1 MSNFKFSPDLFL
13 EVFELERFRD
23 FLDKDGFRKNILEN
37 TVQFGLIKNKRELAF
52 KNGRVQGEV
61 DLTLKVEE
69 IKAIDKQGRYIYSPG
84 VSSLSIAQS
93 DKWYWVKVSYQSSS
107 KEKGKISISRDG
119 DVVGTDTEFTKILRG
134 MPNFPSRIRFPNS
147 LSNTSEYD
155 VIEVLSDT
163 QAILAYPN
171 AENESSSVFNAESG
185 LAYEVVG
192 TFTPGVSIPS
202 ENKFPFEYDSAKIEV
217 VEELVPNTRP
227 SAMREREFYL
237 ARVKIENS
245 EIIVQD
251 KRSEFWETKGS
262 SQNIEISSE
271 QNPVIGVESIKW
283 QNLLSPASENEVYVA
298 WGMRS
303 KNWAVDSSKNI
314 LTLFGSSLGGRF
326 KSVEDFTNGDFDG
339 WRVYTENGNY
349 SYIVSSIKQ
358 GQAINL
364 TLDVLDVDNYSSDG
378 GITFK
383 SNSEWVLVVPDCE
396 EVEIEFKPLN
406 QTISNVD
413 RSFTFPVNTLIARC
427 DLEVYD
433 DPSCSYEAKYRYK
446 TNKIYTGFRN
456 FLTNTA
462 GYYTEESFD
471 GNGELKIEGDRV
483 ASTSNNIVLQLSPN
497 SYSRFVSKVYLG
509 DKPGINTIMGLLPET
524 SVIDLVVGRDKKC
537 QYFAGT
543 FSLTTNLYINL
554 SKTGAVE
561 GNTFRIHI
569 KAAGLELN
577 GNKILISTDHNTG
590 TPKILKEI
598 KEEDIQEMRV
608 RDDGI
613 IVDAFFSE
621 GDWRGLAQN
630 YKSLSAIQ
638 AYYEDPKRYYLTIT
652 QLDREHVRL
661 EGIIMLTEGG
671 IETDTDPIHNTTSGS
686 VVIGDL
692 PGKFRNNTHYTI
704 GFLTS
709 RVNDEGD
716 RARISPNG
724 RVKFETR
731 IVDNDRKLR
740 ITLIHKDGYEVPVV
754 VYGEIP
760 INHTFRIQ
768 Q

>member
-37 TVQFGLIKNKRELAF
+37 TVQFGLIKNQRELAF

-84 VSSLSIAQS
+84 VNSLSIPRS
-93 DKWYWVKVSYQSSS
+93 DRWYWVKVSYQSSS

-119 DVVGTDTEFTKILRG
+119 DIVGTDTEFTKILRG

-171 AENESSSVFNAESG
+171 AENENSSVFNAESG

-217 VEELVPNTRP
+217 VEELVSNTRP

-237 ARVKIENS
+237 ARVKIDNS

-262 SQNIEISSE
+262 SQSNEISQE
-271 QNPVIGVESIKW
+271 QNPIIGVESIKW
-283 QNLLSPASENEVYVA
+283 QNPLSPTSENEVHVA

-326 KSVEDFTNGDFDG
+326 KDAEDFTNGDFDG
-339 WRVYTENGNY
+339 WRIYTENGNF

-396 EVEIEFKPLN
+396 EVEIEFKALN
-406 QTISNVD
+406 QTVHNVD

-446 TNKIYTGFRN
+446 TNKTYTGFRN
-456 FLTNTA
+456 FLANTA

-471 GNGELKIEGDRV
+471 DKGRLKVEGDRV
-483 ASTSNNIVLQLSPN
+483 TSTSNNIVLQLSPN
-497 SYSRFVSKVYLG
+497 SYSRFVSKVYRG
-509 DKPGINTIMGLLPET
+509 DKFGVNTVLGILPGTT
-524 SVIDLVVGRDKKC
+524 TIDLRVGEDKMY

-554 SKTGAVE
+554 IDSGAIE
-561 GNTFRIHI
+561 GNTFKLHF
-569 KAAGLELN
+569 KAAGIQLN
-577 GNKILISTDHNTG
+577 NNKILIVTNYGQSNS
-590 TPKILKEI
+590 KILKTLGEGDI
-598 KEEDIQEMRV
+598 KEMYR

-613 IVDAFFSE
+613 ALDFSFDENNQWSPFSQNYSASAPTFYSYSE
-621 GDWRGLAQN
+621 GTTDFRLSIIRVDEGWIKIEGNISYSAAGGSNSSDINISVLPQAFLGGDAVFGLGIIGARSGIEGTYEQIN
-630 YKSLSAIQ
+630 YLAIAVEGSRTLRLSAS
-638 AYYEDPKRYYLTIT
+638 
-652 QLDREHVRL
+652 RE
-661 EGIIMLTEGG
+661 
-671 IETDTDPIHNTTSGS
+671 
-686 VVIGDL
+686 
-692 PGKFRNNTHYTI
+692 
-704 GFLTS
+704 S
-709 RVNDEGD
+709 RVPIEAGT
-716 RARISPNG
+716 
-724 RVKFETR
+724 RVT
-731 IVDNDRKLR
+731 VSLA
-740 ITLIHKDGYEVPVV
+740 
-754 VYGEIP
+754 
-760 INHTFRIQ
+760 HTFQIIKAE
-768 Q
+768 